1 MLVGRSGFIKTTLF
15 RAASMACDRFLCRAL
30 FVWIHRKAISLG
42 SAGRGGGAGVH
53 VIPRTDAD

>member
-1 MLVGRSGFIKTTLF
+1 LLVGRSGFIKTTLF

-42 SAGRGGGAGVH
+42 RGGGAGVH